1 LVGKQIPFSINRND
15 VRPLFNQVVDGFREA
30 IVSGYYVSG
39 DKIPSSRDL
48 CPILGVSRIVTQAAL
63 EQLASEGLVVSRPR
77 IGSVVRDRT
86 EKQWRGHVVFV
97 CSEGDENYI
106 ETVLGT
112 TLCNRLSEAG
122 YLFTQVFIPYTLP
135 EERFDFSRLDVAL
148 AQSVDLIV
156 TVFPRK
162 SILARLARQKV
173 PYAVFSECR
182 KFPPSAVGGT
192 WLDLN
197 LAMPDFA
204 AACKAEGV
212 KEVLQFYFWS
222 PMGDATAAL
231 RKVGIRVRKVLVKVD
246 ESGGTMIGARRA
258 GMETFAKL
266 IAKGRLPHGTVCFI
280 NDDYL
285 ASGALMALAY
295 AGVRSPEDVRIV
307 TLANKRLGP
316 VYVRELTRMEF
327 DARHAGRVLSD
338 AVLEYLKTGAYPKNS
353 VVGPVWV
360 DGETMSANLG

>member
-1 LVGKQIPFSINRND
+1 MTTKEIPFSVNRND

-30 IVSGYYVSG
+30 IISGYYVSG
-39 DKIPSSRDL
+39 DKIPSSREL

-63 EQLASEGLVVSRPR
+63 EQLAAEGLVVSRPR
-77 IGSVVRDRT
+77 IGSVVRDRNV
-86 EKQWRGHVVFV
+86 KQWKGRVVFV
-97 CSEGDENYI
+97 SPEGDEQYVG
-106 ETVLGT
+106 TVLAT
-112 TLCNRLSEAG
+112 ALRNRLAEAG
-122 YLFTQVFIPYTLP
+122 YIFTQTCLPFTLP

-156 TVFPRK
+156 AVYPCK
-162 SILARLARQKV
+162 SMLARLARLKV
-173 PYAVFSECR
+173 PYAVFSENR
-182 KFPPSAVGGT
+182 QFPPSAVGGT

-204 AACKAEGV
+204 AACKAAGV
-212 KEVLQFYFWS
+212 KEVLQFYFW
-222 PMGDATAAL
+222 PTMGDATEAL
-231 RKVGIRVRKVLVKVD
+231 RKVGIRVRKVFVKVD
-246 ESGGTMIGARRA
+246 YSVGTMIGARQA
-258 GMETFAKL
+258 GMKTFAKL
-266 IAKGRLPHGTVCFI
+266 IAKGRLPRGSVCFI

-316 VYVRELTRMEF
+316 VYPRELTRMEF
-327 DARHAGRVLSD
+327 DARHAGEVLSD
-338 AVLEYLKTGAYPKNS
+338 AVLEYLKTGVYPANS

-360 DGETMSANLG
+360 KGETMKTT

>member
-1 LVGKQIPFSINRND
+1 MKRNVPFSLNRGD
-15 VRPLFNQVVDGFREA
+15 SRPLVAQIIDGMRQA
-30 IVSGYYVSG
+30 IVGGVYKPG
-39 DKIPSSRDL
+39 DVIPSYRDL
-48 CPILGVSRIVTQAAL
+48 APRLGVSTIVTKAAIRRIA
-63 EQLASEGLVVSRPR
+63 EEGLVVSRPR

-97 CSEGDENYI
+97 CREGDENYI

-122 YLFTQVFIPYTLP
+122 YLFTQVFIPYTSP

-162 SILARLARQKV
+162 PILARLARQKV

-197 LAMPDFA
+197 RAMPDFA
-204 AACKAEGV
+204 AACKAAGV
-212 KEVLQFYFWS
+212 KEVLQFYFWPS
-222 PMGDATAAL
+222 MGDATAAL

-246 ESGGTMIGARRA
+246 ESEGTMIGTRRA

-266 IAKGRLPHGTVCFI
+266 VAKGRLPRGTVCFI

-285 ASGALMALAY
+285 ASGALMAIAC
-295 AGVRSPEDVRIV
+295 AGLKAPEDIRLV

-316 VYVRELTRMEF
+316 VYIRELTRMEF
-327 DARHAGRVLSD
+327 DARHAGEVLSD
-338 AVLEYLKTGAYPKNS
+338 AVLKYLKTGVYPLNS
-353 VVGPVWV
+353 VVGPVWA
-360 DGETMSANLG
+360 DGETMKI